1 MPALQVP
8 ALAVHASL
16 KDGNR
21 GSSQGRQH
29 TWIRST
35 LVVSEIAFACVL
47 LVGTG
52 LLVRSFLRVLDVTLG
67 FQPERAAAMRVD
79 PGRGYSTQAKRNDYY
94 AEVLRRVNAVPGIQA
109 AGLADVLPL
118 GGDRSWGVKGKGQVY
133 KRGQLPETFVRVVTD
148 GYLNAMGISLRAGRD
163 FTERDTPSSE
173 PVILINETLAR
184 TLWPGQNPIGQI
196 VDQDNGRRVVGV
208 VSDVRH
214 RALEL
219 VSGCEMYL
227 PMRQTNNY
235 SSVDLVVRT
244 SLPPAAL
251 ASAVRA
257 ELKSIDPNLPT
268 NEFRLLQQL
277 VDKAVS
283 PRRFVVI
290 LLTGFSAFALI
301 LASLGMYA
309 VISYSVARRTQE
321 LGIRMALGASAA
333 GLQARIVLHT
343 LRLAGIGMALGI
355 SASWMLS
362 RTLSDLLFGVTPTD
376 PATFLAMVVTLS
388 TVAAIA
394 GYLPA
399 RRAVRI
405 DPMTALRAE

>member
-1 MPALQVP
+1 MPDA
-8 ALAVHASL
+8 
-16 KDGNR
+16 
-21 GSSQGRQH
+21 
-29 TWIRST
+29 
-35 LVVSEIAFACVL
+35 
-47 LVGTG
+47 
-52 LLVRSFLRVLDVTLG
+52 
-67 FQPERAAAMRVD
+67 
-79 PGRGYSTQAKRNDYY
+79 
-94 AEVLRRVNAVPGIQA
+94 
-109 AGLADVLPL
+109 
-118 GGDRSWGVKGKGQVY
+118 
-133 KRGQLPETFVRVVTD
+133 FVRIVSD
-148 GYLNAMGISLRAGRD
+148 GYLNAMGIPLRAGRD
-163 FTERDTPSSE
+163 FTERDTPSTE

-208 VSDVRH
+208 VGDVRH
-214 RALEL
+214 LALEQ

-227 PMRQTNNY
+227 PMRQCNDY

-257 ELKSIDPNLPT
+257 ALKPIEPNLPG

-290 LLTGFSAFALI
+290 LLAGFSAFALI
-301 LASLGMYA
+301 LASLGIYA
-309 VISYSVARRTQE
+309 VISYSVTRRTQE
-321 LGIRMALGASAA
+321 IGIRMALGASAS

-355 SASWMLS
+355 SASWILS
-362 RTLSDLLFGVTPTD
+362 RTLSDLLFGVTSTD
-376 PATFLAMVVTLS
+376 PATFLAMVLTLS